1 MSFSQSVK
9 EELCSVITDRD
20 KEYAC
25 LYGMLLFCRR
35 FSAEEIQ
42 FQTEN
47 RLAADMFSR
56 LSDKIIGR
64 SGTVAIN
71 ETKKKNG
78 SSLYSLTVPAEPDR
92 EELIFRFR
100 ISSSKLIHRIQE
112 DIIDNNNVFAFLAG
126 AFISCGSVTEPIKEY
141 HLEFAVPFE
150 ELCTDL
156 KKLLERLGIMSKYVE
171 RKGLYVLYFKG
182 SEDIEDMLT
191 LMGATKSSIE
201 LMNVKILKD
210 VRNKANRIANC
221 DAANIERTLKA
232 SEKQIEDIEYIMNT
246 EGFESL
252 TPELR
257 NMAELRLENPDVS
270 LKELGE
276 MLDKP
281 VGRSGAN
288 HRLKKLMEIADQ
300 IREDRAKRYI
310 VDMGGKICGSCVY
323 TGNTSGTGNHTE
335 NQLLFVVRTNGPRG
349 IEKKLSNVG
358 SASVYPASEAE
369 EHFYMFD
376 ITEKMD
382 IPAEDGYYIAEI
394 ICPAPFGDNIMG
406 H

>member
-35 FSAEEIQ
+35 FGAEEIQ

-126 AFISCGSVTEPIKEY
+126 AFISCGSEY

-246 EGFESL
+246 EGLESL

-300 IREDRAKRYI
+300 IREDRSRA
-310 VDMGGKICGSCVY
+310 GK
-323 TGNTSGTGNHTE
+323 E
-335 NQLLFVVRTNGPRG
+335 
-349 IEKKLSNVG
+349 
-358 SASVYPASEAE
+358 
-369 EHFYMFD
+369 
-376 ITEKMD
+376 
-382 IPAEDGYYIAEI
+382 
-394 ICPAPFGDNIMG
+394 
-406 H
+406 

>member
-35 FSAEEIQ
+35 FGAEEIQ

-64 SGTVAIN
+64 SGTVAIH
-71 ETKKKNG
+71 ETKKKHG
-78 SSLYSLTVPAEPDR
+78 SSLDSLPVPADPDR

-156 KKLLERLGIMSKYVE
+156 KNLLERLGIMSKYVE

-246 EGFESL
+246 EGLESL

-288 HRLKKLMEIADQ
+288 HRLKKLMEIAEQ
-300 IREDRAKRYI
+300 IREDRSKA
-310 VDMGGKICGSCVY
+310 GK
-323 TGNTSGTGNHTE
+323 E
-335 NQLLFVVRTNGPRG
+335 
-349 IEKKLSNVG
+349 
-358 SASVYPASEAE
+358 
-369 EHFYMFD
+369 
-376 ITEKMD
+376 
-382 IPAEDGYYIAEI
+382 
-394 ICPAPFGDNIMG
+394 
-406 H
+406 

>member
-1 MSFSQSVK
+1 M
-9 EELCSVITDRD
+9 
-20 KEYAC
+20 
-25 LYGMLLFCRR
+25 
-35 FSAEEIQ
+35 
-42 FQTEN
+42 
-47 RLAADMFSR
+47 
-56 LSDKIIGR
+56 
-64 SGTVAIN
+64 
-71 ETKKKNG
+71 
-78 SSLYSLTVPAEPDR
+78 
-92 EELIFRFR
+92 
-100 ISSSKLIHRIQE
+100 
-112 DIIDNNNVFAFLAG
+112 
-126 AFISCGSVTEPIKEY
+126 
-141 HLEFAVPFE
+141 PFE

-201 LMNVKILKD
+201 LMNVKILKV

-246 EGFESL
+246 EGLESL

-276 MLDKP
+276 MP

-300 IREDRAKRYI
+300 IREDRSKA
-310 VDMGGKICGSCVY
+310 GK
-323 TGNTSGTGNHTE
+323 E
-335 NQLLFVVRTNGPRG
+335 
-349 IEKKLSNVG
+349 
-358 SASVYPASEAE
+358 
-369 EHFYMFD
+369 
-376 ITEKMD
+376 
-382 IPAEDGYYIAEI
+382 
-394 ICPAPFGDNIMG
+394 
-406 H
+406 

>member
-1 MSFSQSVK
+1 MRSF
-9 EELCSVITDRD
+9 
-20 KEYAC
+20 
-25 LYGMLLFCRR
+25 
-35 FSAEEIQ
+35 
-42 FQTEN
+42 
-47 RLAADMFSR
+47 
-56 LSDKIIGR
+56 
-64 SGTVAIN
+64 
-71 ETKKKNG
+71 
-78 SSLYSLTVPAEPDR
+78 
-92 EELIFRFR
+92 
-100 ISSSKLIHRIQE
+100 
-112 DIIDNNNVFAFLAG
+112 AG

-246 EGFESL
+246 EGLESL

-288 HRLKKLMEIADQ
+288 HRLKKLMEIAEQ
-300 IREDRAKRYI
+300 IREDRSRA
-310 VDMGGKICGSCVY
+310 GK
-323 TGNTSGTGNHTE
+323 
-335 NQLLFVVRTNGPRG
+335 
-349 IEKKLSNVG
+349 K
-358 SASVYPASEAE
+358 
-369 EHFYMFD
+369 
-376 ITEKMD
+376 
-382 IPAEDGYYIAEI
+382 
-394 ICPAPFGDNIMG
+394 
-406 H
+406 

>member
-156 KKLLERLGIMSKYVE
+156 KNLLERLGIMSKYVE

-221 DAANIERTLKA
+221 DAANIERALKA

-246 EGFESL
+246 EGLESL

-288 HRLKKLMEIADQ
+288 HRLKKLMEIAEQ
-300 IREDRAKRYI
+300 IREDRSKA
-310 VDMGGKICGSCVY
+310 GK
-323 TGNTSGTGNHTE
+323 E
-335 NQLLFVVRTNGPRG
+335 
-349 IEKKLSNVG
+349 
-358 SASVYPASEAE
+358 
-369 EHFYMFD
+369 
-376 ITEKMD
+376 
-382 IPAEDGYYIAEI
+382 
-394 ICPAPFGDNIMG
+394 
-406 H
+406 

>member
-150 ELCTDL
+150 EELCTDL

-246 EGFESL
+246 EGLESL

-300 IREDRAKRYI
+300 IREDRSRA
-310 VDMGGKICGSCVY
+310 GK
-323 TGNTSGTGNHTE
+323 E
-335 NQLLFVVRTNGPRG
+335 
-349 IEKKLSNVG
+349 
-358 SASVYPASEAE
+358 
-369 EHFYMFD
+369 
-376 ITEKMD
+376 
-382 IPAEDGYYIAEI
+382 
-394 ICPAPFGDNIMG
+394 
-406 H
+406 

>member
-1 MSFSQSVK
+1 MSFSQNVK

-25 LYGMLLFCRR
+25 LYGMLLFCRH
-35 FSAEEIQ
+35 FGADEIL

-47 RLAADMFSR
+47 KLAADMFKK
-56 LSDKIIGR
+56 LSDKVIGR
-64 SGTVAIN
+64 KDMISVT
-71 ETKKKNG
+71 ETSKKNG
-78 SSLYSLTVPAEPDR
+78 AVLYSLFVSEESDR
-92 EELIFRFR
+92 EEIIFRYR
-100 ISSSKLIHRIQE
+100 ISSRSLIHRIQT
-112 DIIDNNNVFAFLAG
+112 DVIHNNNVFAFLAG
-126 AFISCGSVTEPIKEY
+126 AFLSCGSMTEPIKEY

-156 KKLLERLGIMSKYVE
+156 RDLIEGLGITAKYVE
-171 RKGLYVLYFKG
+171 RKGVYVLYFKG

-191 LMGATKSSIE
+191 LMGATHSSIE

-232 SEKQIEDIEYIMNT
+232 SEKQIADIEYIMNT
-246 EGFESL
+246 DGLESL
-252 TPELR
+252 SPELR

-288 HRLKKLMEIADQ
+288 HRLKKLMEIAES
-300 IREDRAKRYI
+300 IRDRRERSQRE
-310 VDMGGKICGSCVY
+310 M
-323 TGNTSGTGNHTE
+323 
-335 NQLLFVVRTNGPRG
+335 L
-349 IEKKLSNVG
+349 
-358 SASVYPASEAE
+358 
-369 EHFYMFD
+369 
-376 ITEKMD
+376 
-382 IPAEDGYYIAEI
+382 
-394 ICPAPFGDNIMG
+394 
-406 H
+406 

>member
-1 MSFSQSVK
+1 MSFSQNVK

-25 LYGMLLFCRR
+25 LYGMLLFCRH
-35 FSAEEIQ
+35 FGADEIL

-47 RLAADMFSR
+47 KLAADMFKK
-56 LSDKIIGR
+56 LSDKVIGR
-64 SGTVAIN
+64 KDMISVT
-71 ETKKKNG
+71 ETSKKNG
-78 SSLYSLTVPAEPDR
+78 AVLYSLFVSEESDR
-92 EELIFRFR
+92 EEIIFRYR
-100 ISSSKLIHRIQE
+100 ISSRSLIHRIQT
-112 DIIDNNNVFAFLAG
+112 DVIHNNNVFAFLAG
-126 AFISCGSVTEPIKEY
+126 AFLSCGSMTEPIKEY

-156 KKLLERLGIMSKYVE
+156 RDLIEGLGISAKYVE
-171 RKGLYVLYFKG
+171 RKGVYVLYFKG

-191 LMGATKSSIE
+191 LMGATHSSIE

-232 SEKQIEDIEYIMNT
+232 SEKQIADIEYIMNT
-246 EGFESL
+246 DGLESL
-252 TPELR
+252 SPELR

-288 HRLKKLMEIADQ
+288 HRLKKLMEIAES
-300 IREDRAKRYI
+300 IRDRRERSQRE
-310 VDMGGKICGSCVY
+310 M
-323 TGNTSGTGNHTE
+323 
-335 NQLLFVVRTNGPRG
+335 L
-349 IEKKLSNVG
+349 
-358 SASVYPASEAE
+358 
-369 EHFYMFD
+369 
-376 ITEKMD
+376 
-382 IPAEDGYYIAEI
+382 
-394 ICPAPFGDNIMG
+394 
-406 H
+406 

>member
-35 FSAEEIQ
+35 FGAEEIQ

-126 AFISCGSVTEPIKEY
+126 AFILCGSVTEPIKEY

-156 KKLLERLGIMSKYVE
+156 KNLLERLGIMSKYVE

-300 IREDRAKRYI
+300 IREDRSRA
-310 VDMGGKICGSCVY
+310 GK
-323 TGNTSGTGNHTE
+323 E
-335 NQLLFVVRTNGPRG
+335 
-349 IEKKLSNVG
+349 
-358 SASVYPASEAE
+358 
-369 EHFYMFD
+369 
-376 ITEKMD
+376 
-382 IPAEDGYYIAEI
+382 
-394 ICPAPFGDNIMG
+394 
-406 H
+406 

>member
-1 MSFSQSVK
+1 MSFSQNVK

-35 FSAEEIQ
+35 FGAEEIL

-47 RLAADMFSR
+47 KLAADMFIKLADR
-56 LSDKIIGR
+56 VIGGENIIGI
-64 SGTVAIN
+64 A

-78 SSLYSLTVPAEPDR
+78 TVLYSLSVPKESDR
-92 EELIFRFR
+92 EEIIFRFR
-100 ISSSKLIHRIQE
+100 ISSRTLIHRIQE
-112 DIIDNNNVFAFLAG
+112 DIIDNNNVFAFIAG
-126 AFISCGSVTEPIKEY
+126 AFLSCGSMTEPLKEY
-141 HLEFAVPFE
+141 HMEFAVPFE
-150 ELCTDL
+150 ELCSDM
-156 KKLLERLGIMSKYVE
+156 KNVLERLGISSKYVE

-191 LMGATKSSIE
+191 MMGATKSSIE

-221 DAANIERTLKA
+221 DAANIERTLRA

-246 EGFESL
+246 EGLDSL

-257 NMAELRLENPDVS
+257 NMAEIRLENPDVS

-288 HRLKKLMEIADQ
+288 HRLKKLMEIAAA
-300 IREDRAKRYI
+300 IREERQD
-310 VDMGGKICGSCVY
+310 
-323 TGNTSGTGNHTE
+323 
-335 NQLLFVVRTNGPRG
+335 F
-349 IEKKLSNVG
+349 
-358 SASVYPASEAE
+358 
-369 EHFYMFD
+369 
-376 ITEKMD
+376 
-382 IPAEDGYYIAEI
+382 PAE
-394 ICPAPFGDNIMG
+394 
-406 H
+406 